1 VKSPRGEVPI
11 GDYTPLYERYAEA
24 ATLARL
30 YVEPE
35 RWDEARRLLTLE

>member
-1 VKSPRGEVPI
+1 VKSPRGEVAI

-24 ATLARL
+24 ARLDRL

-35 RWDEARRLLTLE
+35 REAEARRLLSL